1 MSIALSKQPALAT
14 DVSSDQAM
22 PDKEGSLA
30 VHTDVVAD
38 VVVVTSKRP
47 YREVNFIFTYI
58 AACLGALASFG
69 SFVMP
74 ATSLALINES
84 IGRLSSPKIGTH
96 SADRL
101 LHEGP
106 SPNIAW
112 VALAFTLCLSVG
124 YTLLGRLSDLF
135 GRRWFWIASSMM
147 ATVGCIICS
156 TASSVNQVIGGT
168 VLIGLAGA
176 AQLSF
181 NYLLAELVP
190 IKDRYYV
197 LGSVFLAT
205 IPFSSFGAV
214 ISRLFIV
221 HTASG
226 WRWDYY
232 LNIIINGLSTL
243 LYFFFY
249 HPPSFDELHQRRSK
263 WEELRKIDFVGI
275 VLFVAGLLLFLMGL
289 SWGGSLYAWNSAHV
303 ISTLVV
309 GFVTSVVFVLWECF
323 APLERPLVPMRLFR
337 SRGYCVLTLISGI
350 GGMLYYSLNVIY
362 PTMVGALFTT
372 DIVKAGLLT
381 CVIGG
386 GVAAGAFTS
395 NLWAKS
401 GGHFRWKLFFAVV
414 ACTAFSGALAGAKTE
429 TKASALACVASYFIG
444 SVEGLVG
451 SAITIVVDDQTELG
465 VAVGVYGSIRS
476 IFGVLATSIFATILT
491 SRVSQDTRNH
501 VVPALLEAGL
511 PSASLAPLLSA
522 LSVGNIEAAET
533 IPGVT
538 QHILLV
544 AASTMKAAYSDAFTL
559 LFLVTLAFGGVSCIT
574 AYFTP
579 ALEHRYTEDVIRRLH
594 GSDPAAAATTVDQED
609 AEPWHSG
616 QVLSAERSMVGQ

>member
-1 MSIALSKQPALAT
+1 MSIVLSKQPALAI

-22 PDKEGSLA
+22 PDKEGSFA
-30 VHTDVVAD
+30 AHTDVVAD
-38 VVVVTSKRP
+38 MVLVTSKRP

-84 IGRLSSPKIGTH
+84 IG
-96 SADRL
+96 
-101 LHEGP
+101 P

-112 VALAFTLCLSVG
+112 VALAFTLCLS
-124 YTLLGRLSDLF
+124 
-135 GRRWFWIASSMM
+135 IASSMM

-362 PTMVGALFTT
+362 PTMVGALFTD

-511 PSASLAPLLSA
+511 PSASLEPLLSA
-522 LSVGNIEAAET
+522 LSVGNIEAAEA

-538 QHILLV
+538 HYILLV

-594 GSDPAAAATTVDQED
+594 GSDPAAAATTVDQEN

-616 QVLSAERSMVGQ
+616 QVLSAERSMVG